1 MKICFTVIFNTSVA
15 LSKPLLYS
23 VTGAL
28 PTYHV
33 DYLGHT
39 CTLGAKKCNTS
50 SEDLLSAMVH
60 PIRAVWR
67 SLLCRIRLR
76 NITLWMWNFQYQK
89 NILIDFFQNY
99 HDIVVKSLSA
109 YYEPKLQF
117 SLNFRF
123 YMQLHIIFLQI
134 TVD

>member
-15 LSKPLLYS
+15 LSMPLLYS

-28 PTYHV
+28 ATYHV
-33 DYLGHT
+33 DYLGHK

-50 SEDLLSAMVH
+50 SEYLLSAMVH

-67 SLLCRIRLR
+67 LLLCRICLR

-99 HDIVVKSLSA
+99 HDIVVKSLRA

-117 SLNFRF
+117 SLNFRY

>member
-1 MKICFTVIFNTSVA
+1 MNICFTVIFNTSVA

-28 PTYHV
+28 AT
-33 DYLGHT
+33 YLGRK

-67 SLLCRIRLR
+67 LLLCRICLR

-89 NILIDFFQNY
+89 NFLIGFFQNY

-123 YMQLHIIFLQI
+123 YMQLHIIFCKLR
-134 TVD
+134 

>member
-23 VTGAL
+23 VTGVLA
-28 PTYHV
+28 TYHV
-33 DYLGHT
+33 DYLGHK

-50 SEDLLSAMVH
+50 SEDLLSAMGH

-67 SLLCRIRLR
+67 LLLCRICLR

-89 NILIDFFQNY
+89 NFLIDFFQNY

-109 YYEPKLQF
+109 YYAPKLQF

-123 YMQLHIIFLQI
+123 YMQLHIIFCKLR
-134 TVD
+134 